1 MHLRSDRPGR
11 LVYKIYVFFIVLLA
25 NVSHAQLAQN
35 LTIGSAKAV
44 SLANAVTADPTGI
57 DSIHFNPAGLHQVK
71 DRQYQLKLI
80 GGHFSISGDIQRSGR
95 YKREME
101 INGYN
106 YDDDPVEEGE
116 SSTQDVSVMLPV
128 VGMTDIPVLLAPLG
142 GASVELVD
150 DGVVF
155 GTSVFAPMIVGYDRG
170 EDSPLRYQGVKLGLT
185 HLTYFSPTVAFKVT
199 ETFTMGLGVHLNY
212 TGVAIDLDFRL
223 PNAVLFAVDDL
234 STLVC
239 GTPLFDDLINLCEGD
254 LGPFT
259 DIGAIEIEVEDNF
272 NPSFNVGFLWEPTA
286 WFSWGM
292 VYQSGA
298 ETTLEGEYLIEYGDD
313 WVGFFDG
320 FNSTALGSGLSVAA
334 SLPKGVEKESGEV
347 SLEFTIPRHFA
358 TGISVKVLPDWKIN
372 LDAKWTD
379 TAAWDQFKIELKT
392 GPIFSPY

>member
-80 GGHFSISGDIQRSGR
+80 GGHFSISGDIQRSDR

-259 DIGAIEIEVEDNF
+259 DIGAIEIEVEDILILLLMSVF
-272 NPSFNVGFLWEPTA
+272 CGSLRLGFP
-286 WFSWGM
+286 
-292 VYQSGA
+292 
-298 ETTLEGEYLIEYGDD
+298 GE
-313 WVGFFDG
+313 W
-320 FNSTALGSGLSVAA
+320 ST
-334 SLPKGVEKESGEV
+334 
-347 SLEFTIPRHFA
+347 
-358 TGISVKVLPDWKIN
+358 KVVRK
-372 LDAKWTD
+372 
-379 TAAWDQFKIELKT
+379 QH
-392 GPIFSPY
+392 